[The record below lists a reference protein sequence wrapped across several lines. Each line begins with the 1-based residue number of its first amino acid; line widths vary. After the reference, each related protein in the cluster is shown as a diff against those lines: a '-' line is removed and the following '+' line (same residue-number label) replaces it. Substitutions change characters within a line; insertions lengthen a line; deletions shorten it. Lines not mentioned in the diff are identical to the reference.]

1 VANPTFRLVSIQA
14 GAAQIGLVGG
24 SYSSGTP
31 TVTLLPGHT
40 LTLVDTTN
48 GVRYELR
55 LVAVT
60 G

>member
-1 VANPTFRLVSIQA
+1 MESHS
-14 GAAQIGLVGG
+14 AQIGLVGG

-40 LTLVDTTN
+40 LTLVDTTD